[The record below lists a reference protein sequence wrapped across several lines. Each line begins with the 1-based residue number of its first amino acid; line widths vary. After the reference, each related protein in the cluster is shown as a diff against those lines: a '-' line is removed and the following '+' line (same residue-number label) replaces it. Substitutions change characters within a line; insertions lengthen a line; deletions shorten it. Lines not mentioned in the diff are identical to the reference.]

1 MDEIKHK
8 LIKAEA
14 IAIQLFDEVENRG
27 LIEPGKTEL
36 ELNEEI
42 HELAQELFGIEKHW
56 HKRIVRSGENTLY
69 PYKENP
75 PNRVIES
82 DDILFFD
89 FGPII
94 QKWEADLGRTYVLG
108 NNEKK
113 LKLKNDI
120 EKAWLET
127 KNWFLAH
134 SEMRA
139 CDLYHYAVGK
149 ANECGWEFGGE
160 ISGHLVGEFPHEK
173 LESGNNGLYIHPL
186 NNLDLFAPDEN
197 GNARHWI
204 LELHFIDVSEKIGGF
219 YEQLLV

>member
-1 MDEIKHK
+1 MDSIKHN
-8 LIKAEA
+8 LLKAEA
-14 IAIQLFDEVENRG
+14 IAIQLFNEVENRG
-27 LIEPGKTEL
+27 LIAAGKTEL
-36 ELNEEI
+36 DLNQEI

-56 HKRIVRSGENTLY
+56 HKRIVRCGENTLY

-75 PNRVIES
+75 PNRVIQS
-82 DDILFFD
+82 DEILFFD

-108 NNEKK
+108 NDSSK

-127 KNWFLAH
+127 KNWVISQSKL
-134 SEMRA
+134 RA
-139 CDLYHYAVGK
+139 CDLYQYAVDK
-149 ANECGWEFGGE
+149 AKEYGWEFGGA
-160 ISGHLVGEFPHEK
+160 IAGHLVGEFPHEK
-173 LESGNNGLYIHPL
+173 LESGNYGLYIHPL
-186 NNLDLFAPDEN
+186 NNLNLFAPDEN
-197 GNARHWI
+197 GNTRHWI

>member
-14 IAIQLFDEVENRG
+14 IAIQLFDEVEHSG
-27 LIEPGKTEL
+27 LIKPGKTEL

-173 LESGNNGLYIHPL
+173 LESGNYGLYIHPL